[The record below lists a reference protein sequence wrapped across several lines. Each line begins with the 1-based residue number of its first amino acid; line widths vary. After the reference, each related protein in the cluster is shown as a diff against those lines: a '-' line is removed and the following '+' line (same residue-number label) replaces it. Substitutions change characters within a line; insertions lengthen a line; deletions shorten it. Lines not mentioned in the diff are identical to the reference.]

1 MAKYIIIGNGVAAN
15 TAAESIR
22 TLDKTG
28 ELVMFTKEKAPFYYV
43 PALPEYL
50 ADEKTLAGITLH
62 NEQWYKERAIELHLD
77 TEVTAIDPKTKTV
90 TTKAGA
96 SFSYDKLLIAT
107 GGYSFIPPIPGANNE
122 GVFGLRTSA
131 DADAIKNK
139 AASSKQIVLIG
150 GGLLGLEAGN
160 GLRKAGMKVAVV
172 EFFPRLL
179 PRQMDVPGAAMLQ
192 KEMEKMGFSFFL
204 GAKTKDITREG
215 SMLFVNLEGGE
226 KIPAD
231 MVLVSAGV
239 RPEVTLAKS
248 IGLEIDKGVK
258 VDDSM
263 KTAIPNIYAAGDLI
277 EHRGMFYGIWPASME
292 QGRVAGTVMAGG
304 SAQYNGTVMSNTL
317 KVVGINLTAGGDI
330 DADAKLESIIVQ
342 DTAKAIYRK
351 FVIKDNILVGTILFG
366 DNHGSDEVLAAIK
379 NKKDVSALKADLAKP
394 DFDCARLKK

>member
-1 MAKYIIIGNGVAAN
+1 MAKYIIIGNGIAAN
-15 TAAESIR
+15 TAAENIR
-22 TLDKTG
+22 AIDKTG
-28 ELVMFTKEKAPFYYV
+28 ELIIFTKEKAPFYYT

-50 ADEKTLAGITLH
+50 ASEKTLAGITLH
-62 NEQWYKERAIELHLD
+62 TEQWYKERAIELHLD
-77 TEVTAIDPKTKTV
+77 TEVAAIDAKAKTV
-90 TTKAGA
+90 TTKAGV
-96 SFSYDKLLIAT
+96 SFSYDRLLLAT
-107 GGYSFIPPIPGANNE
+107 GGYSFIPPIPGSNSP

-131 DADAIKNK
+131 DAEAIKSR
-139 AASSKQIVLIG
+139 AATAKELVLIG

-160 GLRKAGMKVAVV
+160 GLRKAGLEVSVV

-179 PRQMDVPGAAMLQ
+179 PRQMDVPGAAILQ
-192 KEMEKMGFSFFL
+192 KEMEKMGFSFYL

-215 SMLFVNLEGGE
+215 DKLFVNLEGGE
-226 KIPAD
+226 KLPAD
-231 MVLVSAGV
+231 LVLVSAGV
-239 RPEVTLAKS
+239 RPEVALAKS

-263 KTAIPNIYAAGDLI
+263 KTGIDGIYAAGDLI

-330 DADAKLESIIVQ
+330 DADAKLESIIVKN
-342 DTAKAIYRK
+342 TAQAVYRK
-351 FVIKDNILVGTILFG
+351 FIIKDNILVGTILFG

-379 NKKDVSALKADLAKP
+379 NKKDVSALKADLAKL
-394 DFDCARLKK
+394 DFDCTRLK